1 MTEINR
7 FIENQRKHIAELQQ
21 LPLTQC
27 RNFDEGEA
35 SWNDHGWVYTNQ
47 KGQRCHFYFVKT
59 GNTKYMDAKGDK
71 NATLLPDGSRHLL
84 MAYACH
90 IMTKNYSMKH
100 GTTIHSKV
108 RAWLEAVADNPA
120 RLTNNAVKLSLE
132 ELKDAGKLYTFF
144 NWLAEYKLKPQALSL
159 PHGLTGGQNHRV
171 GQDIYDHKKTKL
183 PEDKPLIALGA
194 IAYDVIPADR
204 AKWDNHS
211 KTFQRDQFVCA
222 MATLA
227 MAAPNR
233 VAAEQT
239 VLHIQKLK
247 HHTQESKGK
256 EETISYLDWQGSKG
270 YKNNRNHIAAP
281 MATAVDR
288 TMEYIMRVTEPARVL
303 ARFYAKPEL
312 PLKKVLGSFAP
323 SQENLD
329 FIQPDL
335 SKQTDILRLGCL
347 LGFFDGTERAV
358 RVKKETSGAFRP
370 LAKKGSCTYVKS
382 IADIEP
388 QDTLLFRLR
397 CKYCFKLMGAYAATQ
412 IKFLKLAEKFTP
424 EAFQAAWIVHIKK
437 QFPAFPYANNNSSGS
452 VDFRLAMFAFT
463 GNQLTASGGYEL
475 STSHFALV
483 PLSTVG
489 NIFINDIKVAS
500 RSPSNSNIFT
510 RYGFSGEFWINP
522 HQFRHYLDNAAD
534 HGGVPHKMINLWSG
548 RVSPEQLLHY
558 LHRTSGEKASEIS
571 GIMFKDEITPEKAV
585 AEVSLRVKSQK
596 EFEELTGSAAAL
608 HSTGVCTQNLVLS
621 PCEYLNDFVSQCAL
635 CKSSCHI
642 AHEADAIAFLCKD
655 LEVQDRRLEEALT
668 HKTFFHSQGKQE
680 WFKVHHR
687 NTEML
692 RQLLD
697 VLRDPEIKAGSIV
710 RVLSSK
716 NEMRITNLETKT
728 VEKRVMAL
736 ASTEKALQRALQS
749 DKDAENAI
757 RDAHNSDLLALIGM

>member
-21 LPLTQC
+21 FPLTQC
-27 RNFDEGEA
+27 RNLDEGEA
-35 SWNDHGWVYTNQ
+35 SWSDHGWVYTNQ
-47 KGQRCHFYFVKT
+47 KGQSCHFYFVKT
-59 GNTKYMDAKGDK
+59 GSTKKMEAYAAR
-71 NATLLPDGSRHLL
+71 NATLLPDDSRHLL

-90 IMTKNYSMKH
+90 IMPKNY
-100 GTTIHSKV
+100 TILYCAQLHRIARV
-108 RAWLEAVADNPA
+108 WLDAIADNPA
-120 RLTNNAVKLSLE
+120 RLTNNDVKLSLE
-132 ELKDAGKLYTFF
+132 GVKESARLYIFF
-144 NWLAEYKLKPQALSL
+144 NWLAEYKLKPHALSL
-159 PHGLTGGQNHRV
+159 PHGLAGGKNSRA
-171 GQDIYDHKKTKL
+171 GQDISDHNKTKL
-183 PEDKPLIALGA
+183 PDDNPLIALGA
-194 IAYDVIPADR
+194 IAYDAIPTDR
-204 AKWDNHS
+204 AKWDTHS

-239 VLHIQKLK
+239 VLRTQKLK
-247 HHTQESKGK
+247 HHTQESNGK
-256 EETISYLDWQGSKG
+256 EETIFYLDWRGSKKHKD
-270 YKNNRNHIAAP
+270 YRNHIAAT
-281 MATAVDR
+281 MAPAVDR
-288 TMEYIMRVTEPARVL
+288 TLEYIMRVTEPARVL

-335 SKQTDILRLGCL
+335 SKQTDMLRLGCL
-347 LGFFDGTERAV
+347 LGFFDGTERVV
-358 RVKKETSGAFRP
+358 RVTKETSGAFR
-370 LAKKGSCTYVKS
+370 ASDKKGPKTYIKS

-388 QDTLLFRLR
+388 QDTLLFRMK
-397 CKYCFKLMGAYAATQ
+397 CKLTATLMGAGAPMGS
-412 IKFLKLAEKFTP
+412 EFTKRFDGSTF
-424 EAFQAAWIVHIKK
+424 EAFQAAWIGQVKK
-437 QFPAFPYANNNSSGS
+437 QFPVFPYANNNSSGR

-463 GNQLTASGGYEL
+463 GNQLAASGGHEL
-475 STSHFALV
+475 FTTHFALV
-483 PLSTVG
+483 SLTALG
-489 NIFINDIKVAS
+489 KIFATDIGVAS
-500 RSPSNSNIFT
+500 QTSSNSNIFT
-510 RYGFSGEFWINP
+510 KHGFSSEFGIKP
-522 HQFRHYLDNAAD
+522 HQFRHYLNDAAD
-534 HGGVPHKMINLWSG
+534 RGGVPHKMINLWSG

-608 HSTGVCTQNLVLS
+608 HSTGICTQNLVLS

-642 AHEADAIAFLCKD
+642 AHNADAIAFFCKD
-655 LEVQDRRLEEALT
+655 LEVQERRLEEALT

-736 ASTEKALQRALQS
+736 ASTEKAFQRALQS
-749 DKDAENAI
+749 EKDAENAI
-757 RDAHNSDLLALIGM
+757 RGAHNSDLLALIGM